1 MQNSVLV
8 FILSFFFQA
17 LRSVVFITFGVPE
30 RIKSPKEPED
40 IFSSFTA
47 PRTRR
52 MAGSLLLPVDVL
64 SAPLFL
70 GV

>member
-17 LRSVVFITFGVPE
+17 LRIVVFITFGVSE

-40 IFSSFTA
+40 ILFSFTA

-52 MAGSLLLPVDVL
+52 TAENLLSP
-64 SAPLFL
+64 
-70 GV
+70 